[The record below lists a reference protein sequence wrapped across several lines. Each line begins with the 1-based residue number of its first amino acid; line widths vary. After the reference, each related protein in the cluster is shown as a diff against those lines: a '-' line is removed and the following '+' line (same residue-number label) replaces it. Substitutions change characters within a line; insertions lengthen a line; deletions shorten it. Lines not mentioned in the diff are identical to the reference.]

1 MANAG
6 DGGRGTPRRTLLVG
20 AGNPTRGDD
29 AAGVH
34 VVRRLVEH
42 GLPPGCEAAELR
54 GGWIGLLDRL
64 GPFER
69 LVVVD
74 AVDVGLPAG
83 TVVELD
89 LGAGSGEGALPTPTG
104 HATGLLEV
112 LALADRM
119 GLSRPAE
126 VTVLGIQVEDL
137 SAYSERLSQPLAAT
151 LEESCRAVLGAL
163 SGEGG

>member
-1 MANAG
+1 MEVG
-6 DGGRGTPRRTLLVG
+6 DGEHGTVRRTLLVG
-20 AGNPTRGDD
+20 AGNPSRGDD
-29 AAGVH
+29 AVGIH

-42 GLPPGCEAAELR
+42 GLPAGCEAVELR
-54 GGWIGLLDRL
+54 GGWIGLLDSL

-89 LGAGSGEGALPTPTG
+89 LGAGSGEGALSSPTG
-104 HATGLLEV
+104 HATGLIEV

-137 SAYSERLSQPLAAT
+137 STYSERLSQPLAAM

-163 SGEGG
+163 SGEDG